1 MPAIIH
7 ALAEM
12 AVAASPAAASQGVIS
27 YPPAFFAQAQ
37 PANAQEMIA
46 RLPGFTFDDGADVRG
61 YEGAAGNVLIDGQRP
76 ASKSDD
82 LYDILRRIPAGQVA
96 RIDVIRGGA
105 PGIDMQ
111 GKSVL
116 ANVIR
121 ARSGGIH
128 GLVAVSDEASV
139 DDGRHKVYARLE
151 ASGGGDGRAWEVALK
166 GGNAGDWGSGDG
178 PHTRIFADGSPTVR
192 GRVQSQANG
201 MPSAASG
208 SYELPLFGGRLK
220 VNGRLASDRYDYDET
235 SRDAA
240 PAPRLTRTH
249 DGDDTDETEIGANFG
264 RGFGARLR
272 LDLVA
277 LRRSKDETFAELFRP
292 PGSTAAFSQASG
304 TVETIGRGVLKFA
317 QRPSLSWE
325 AGGEI
330 AVNTLDNRVRF
341 SQDGVAIALPAANV
355 RVEEKRWELFAK
367 AVWRPAPAWTVEAS
381 LRQEGSTLSSGGDVV
396 LEKSLGFTKPRLAV
410 AWAPDA
416 ATQLRV
422 SVERAVGQL
431 DFNDFTATSSLSTG
445 VLTAGNPNLSPE
457 QAWVVEATVERRFWG
472 SGAGVLTLRH
482 SALSDA
488 IDRAPVFGPAGVF
501 DAPANIGEG
510 TKDELIATLTLPLDR
525 IGLRGAELRGTST
538 WRRSEVTDPA
548 TGLKRDISKLH
559 PLDWEAHFNWDLP
572 KWRASAGVDL
582 YGPFQYATYRFDQ
595 VDLLKRPAYVQLFYE
610 WKPSPDLSWR
620 LELNNLANRGLRTTN
635 YVHTGP
641 RGANGL
647 AFVDDRD
654 TGGDR
659 VVKLR
664 LRKTFR

>member
-1 MPAIIH
+1 VPIIFH

-12 AVAASPAAASQGVIS
+12 AAAASQGVIS
-27 YPPAFFAQAQ
+27 YPPAFFAEAR

-116 ANVIR
+116 ANVVR
-121 ARSGGIH
+121 ARSGGVH
-128 GLVAVSDEASV
+128 GLVAVSDEASL
-139 DDGRHKVYARLE
+139 DDGRQKFYGRLE
-151 ASGGGDGRAWEVALK
+151 ASGGAEGRAWEVALK
-166 GGNAGDWGSGDG
+166 AGNAADWASADG
-178 PHTRIFADGSPTVR
+178 PHTRIFADGSPPIR
-192 GRVQSQANG
+192 GKVQSQANG
-201 MPSAASG
+201 MPGAAAA

-240 PAPRLTRTH
+240 PAPRLERTH
-249 DGDDTDETEIGANFG
+249 DADDTDETEIGANFG
-264 RGFGARLR
+264 RDFGGRLK

-277 LRRSKDETFAELFRP
+277 LRRSKDETFAEAYRP
-292 PGSTAAFSQASG
+292 PGSHQDFSQASG
-304 TVETIGRGVLKFA
+304 TVETIGRVVVKFV
-317 QRPSLSWE
+317 QRPILSWE
-325 AGGEI
+325 AGGETAI
-330 AVNTLDNRVRF
+330 NSLDNQVRF

-381 LRQEGSTLSSGGDVV
+381 LRQEGSTISSSGDVA
-396 LEKSLGFTKPRLAV
+396 LEKSLSFTKPRLAI

-422 SVERAVGQL
+422 SVERTVGQL

-457 QAWVVEATVERRFWG
+457 QAWVTEATVERRFWG
-472 SGAGVLTLRH
+472 AGAGVLTLRH
-482 SALSDA
+482 SALTDA
-488 IDRAPVFGPAGVF
+488 IDRAPVVGPGGVF
-501 DAPANIGEG
+501 DAPANIGAG
-510 TKDELIATLTLPLDR
+510 TKDELVATLTLPLDR
-525 IGLRGAELRGTST
+525 LGLKGAQLRGTST

-548 TGLKRDISKLH
+548 THDRRDISKLH
-559 PLDWEAHFNWDLP
+559 PLDWELHFNWDIP

-582 YGPFQYATYRFDQ
+582 YGPFQFATYRFDQ
-595 VDLLKRPAYVQLFYE
+595 IDLLKRPAYVQLFYE

-620 LELNNLANRGLRTTN
+620 VELNNLAGRGLRTTN
-635 YVHTGP
+635 YVHSGP

-659 VVKLR
+659 VLKLR